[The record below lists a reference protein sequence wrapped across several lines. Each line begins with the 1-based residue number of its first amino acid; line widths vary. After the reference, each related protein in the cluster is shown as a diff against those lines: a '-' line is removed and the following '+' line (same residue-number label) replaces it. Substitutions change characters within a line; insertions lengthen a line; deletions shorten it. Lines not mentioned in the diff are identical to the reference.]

1 MLREEVMT
9 KLTDIIVHDIFFE
22 DGEERQIEIN
32 ENSELTALGF
42 DSIAL
47 MTLFVCLEDEFFI
60 TMTDEELMIDFVYI
74 LDVVDYIMSKQK

>member
-60 TMTDEELMIDFVYI
+60 TKTDEELMIDFVYI
-74 LDVVDYIMSKQK
+74 SDVVDYIMSKQK

>member
-74 LDVVDYIMSKQK
+74 SDVVDYIMSKQK